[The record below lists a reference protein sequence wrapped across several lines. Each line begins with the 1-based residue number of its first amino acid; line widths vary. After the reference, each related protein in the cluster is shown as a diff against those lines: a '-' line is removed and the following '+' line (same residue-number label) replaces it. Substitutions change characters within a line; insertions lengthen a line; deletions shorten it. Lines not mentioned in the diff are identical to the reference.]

1 MSLFRSVY
9 DRILEV
15 IAAVM
20 MAGVA
25 LIIVAGFTFRWFG
38 ASLVWYDEVAA
49 ISLAWLTYYAGAL
62 ATLRG
67 AHIGFPGV
75 VNALPAGWRVA
86 ATIAASVITILFFA
100 LLAVTGYQVVE
111 ILGGDTLVSLPSVP
125 LRVVQSVIPITAV
138 LFVVSELI
146 RLPRLVAEAH
156 RGPLIEHELKEA
168 LGAVGVEVAGTGTG
182 AGAKE
187 RGR

>member
-1 MSLFRSVY
+1 MNLFRSVY
-9 DRILEV
+9 DRLLEI

-67 AHIGFPGV
+67 AHIGFPGL
-75 VNALPAGWRVA
+75 VNALPAGWRVT
-86 ATIAASVITILFFA
+86 ATITASVITILFFA

-125 LRVVQSVIPITAV
+125 LRFTQSVIPITAV
-138 LFVVSELI
+138 LFVVAELI
-146 RLPRLVAEAH
+146 RLPKAVSAAR
-156 RGPLIEHELKEA
+156 RGPLVDHELEQA
-168 LGAVGVEVAGTGTG
+168 LEIAGVDIAPAG
-182 AGAKE
+182 
-187 RGR
+187 GREGGR